1 MNIILDH
8 FPNLSDDQKNKFLE
22 LEKIYKFWNS
32 KINVISR
39 KDIDNIFLHHILHSL
54 SIAKFVDFTEEA
66 LVPVLINALKEQENN
81 YNELEKS
88 LEILEKE
95 ILKK

>member
-39 KDIDNIFLHHILHSL
+39 KDIDNIFCTTYFILYL
-54 SIAKFVDFTEEA
+54 
-66 LVPVLINALKEQENN
+66 LQNLL
-81 YNELEKS
+81 
-88 LEILEKE
+88 
-95 ILKK
+95 ILKQELAF